1 MEKDLQEIAKILSF
15 DNSFFEKVERFG
27 GLGFYEIDLISGKL
41 KVSTNFKRLFN
52 LPEKSCYSPEV
63 FLEFI
68 HPDDISW
75 VIEGFYACMEE
86 KRDFECVYRIIVK
99 GDVRYIR
106 GQSVFISDESGEP
119 VKVVGMEQDVT
130 NEKLAEIERQKYIK
144 DLEHAHE
151 VTTTIVHDIKAPI
164 HNISMVAELLKGNVP
179 EDMENLIE
187 GLKDSCQRSYEIIE
201 DVLERSLT
209 DGGVGKNTKV
219 WYDIHMP
226 ISNAVST
233 LYYTAQ
239 KKNIKILTNLQ
250 PEIYAFVHPQ
260 KLQRAI
266 ENLLSN
272 AIKFSHRN
280 SQIEVSLYGKDN
292 AVVIKVEDFGLG
304 MNNPQKSM
312 LFNKEN
318 GLGTN
323 GTDGEKSSG
332 FGLGIVKKIIDKH
345 NGKIWFESEEGT
357 GSTFF
362 IELPKE

>member
-1 MEKDLQEIAKILSF
+1 MVKDFQEIAKILSF

-27 GLGFYEIDLISGKL
+27 GLGFYEIDLIGGKM

-86 KRDFECVYRIIVK
+86 RRDFEFVYRVIVK

-106 GQSVFISDESGEP
+106 GQSVFISNESGEP

-130 NEKLAEIERQKYIK
+130 NEKLAEIERQKYVK

-151 VTTTIVHDIKAPI
+151 MTTTVVHDLKAPI
-164 HNISMVAELLKGNVP
+164 HNISMVAELLKGSVA
-179 EDMENLIE
+179 EGMEGLIE
-187 GLKDSCQRSYEIIE
+187 VVQGSCHRSYDIIK

-209 DGGVGKNTKV
+209 DGGVSEKNKV

-226 ISNAVST
+226 INNAVST

-250 PEIYAFVHPQ
+250 PKLYAFVHPQ

-266 ENLLSN
+266 ENLFSN

-280 SQIEVSLYGKDN
+280 SQIEVSLFGKDK
-292 AVVIKVEDFGLG
+292 ALVIKVEDFGLG
-304 MNNPQKSM
+304 MNETQSSM

-318 GLGTN
+318 GLGRN

-332 FGLGIVKKIIDKH
+332 FGLGIVKKIIDEH
-345 NGKIWFESEEGT
+345 NGKIWLESEEGR
-357 GSTFF
+357 GSTFY